1 MKKLLSVLILSLSL
15 FMFGCAKKETIDV
28 IDTSGDTI
36 SITTKE
42 GSWITFDSTGGSY
55 APADAGEPVGENG
68 GRIIKEDDPKVKYY
82 SSLALSLLWLGS
94 MLWRRFDPWPGNFL
108 MPWVWP

>member
-1 MKKLLSVLILSLSL
+1 MKKVLSLLILSLSL

-82 SSLALSLLWLGS
+82 SSLDEAIKEISKKVDGIEEL
-94 MLWRRFDPWPGNFL
+94 FTEEDEEE
-108 MPWVWP
+108 